1 MGGTYEVND
10 AMVED
15 LKAGVSGEHASNL
28 GGIIAKQMG
37 EELNIPSFIVDPV
50 VVDEMEDV
58 ARLSGVPEMPRKSI
72 FHALNQKAIGRRAA
86 EDMGKKYEDCN
97 FLIVHMGGGVTVG
110 AHKKGRVIDNTNGLD
125 GEGPFSPERSGGLP
139 VGALFKA
146 CYGENM
152 TKDQIAKRIKGQ
164 GGVVAYLG
172 TNDIREVESRIKEG
186 DEKAKL
192 VHEAMIYQ
200 ICKEIGAYATVL
212 KGDIDAIIL
221 TGGIAYSAMVREMIE
236 DRVKFIAKVV
246 AYPGEDEMSALAE
259 GGLRVLKGEEE
270 ALVY

>member
-1 MGGTYEVND
+1 M
-10 AMVED
+10 
-15 LKAGVSGEHASNL
+15 L
-28 GGIIAKQMG
+28 I
-37 EELNIPSFIVDPV
+37 
-50 VVDEMEDV
+50 
-58 ARLSGVPEMPRKSI
+58 
-72 FHALNQKAIGRRAA
+72 
-86 EDMGKKYEDCN
+86 KKE
-97 FLIVHMGGGVTVG
+97 
-110 AHKKGRVIDNTNGLD
+110 VIDNTNGLD

-146 CYGENM
+146 CYGNDM

-172 TNDIREVESRIKEG
+172 TNDIRDVEARINDG

-212 KGDIDAIIL
+212 KGEIDAIIL
-221 TGGIAYSAMVREMIE
+221 TGGI
-236 DRVKFIAKVV
+236 

-259 GGLRVLKGEEE
+259 GGLRVLKGEED
-270 ALVY
+270 ALVYNA